1 MPSKYRMR
9 RKNPR
14 ITILL
19 LGLFLL
25 LAVFIRRYKIAL
37 LLIIV
42 VLAFLSVP
50 ILKRMSPDGFAERI
64 QSLSPNYY
72 STIGAPAR
80 TWPKYE
86 EEQRYNIRVMA
97 AAGNVSS
104 NEKEVIE
111 GPFKKRLQAIT

>member
-9 RKNPR
+9 RKNP
-14 ITILL
+14 IIAIGL

-25 LAVFIRRYKIAL
+25 LAVFIRRHKIVL

-42 VLAFLSVP
+42 VLVLLSIP
-50 ILKRMSPDGFAERI
+50 ILKRMSPDGFADRI

-72 STIGAPAR
+72 NTIGAPAR

-86 EEQRYNIRVMA
+86 EEQRYNIRVMG
-97 AAGNVSS
+97 AAGNVSA
-104 NEKEVIE
+104 NEKEVIA
-111 GPFKKRLQAIT
+111 GPFKKRLQAIS